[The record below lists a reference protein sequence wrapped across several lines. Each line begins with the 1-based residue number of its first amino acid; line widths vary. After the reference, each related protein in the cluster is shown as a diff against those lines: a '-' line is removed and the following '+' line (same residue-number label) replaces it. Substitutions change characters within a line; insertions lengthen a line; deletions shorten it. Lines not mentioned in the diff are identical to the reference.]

1 MSCDLLLVY
10 VWNVS
15 VSVWGICPY
24 RTAFFLLILGYF
36 IDTYVDLGSGLGLVS
51 IVEEEDEDEGE
62 SEGESEGKD
71 KDVDG
76 NREDWN

>member
-1 MSCDLLLVY
+1 M
-10 VWNVS
+10 WNVS

-24 RTAFFLLILGYF
+24 GTAFFLLILGYF
-36 IDTYVDLGSGLGLVS
+36 IDTYVGFGLDFGLDLYLGMDS
-51 IVEEEDEDEGE
+51 IVEEEDED
-62 SEGESEGKD
+62 EGESEGKD

>member
-1 MSCDLLLVY
+1 M
-10 VWNVS
+10 WNVS

-36 IDTYVDLGSGLGLVS
+36 IDTCVDFGLDLYLGMDS
-51 IVEEEDEDEGE
+51 IVEEEEEDENEGEGKGE
-62 SEGESEGKD
+62 SKD

-76 NREDWN
+76 NTKGWN